1 MMWIEAVRMRTR
13 GMRWR
18 DEEFIVFTAVCC
30 GEKGKK
36 GKYGD
41 GVGDGFAEMMG
52 NVVVELTTRDELGD
66 QIDGL
71 RHAGH
76 DRRIESKIIIVVL
89 GSAVLGGSSYNAHV
103 ALNHVHATH
112 ARETTIEPS

>member
-1 MMWIEAVRMRTR
+1 MWIEAVRMRTR

-30 GEKGKK
+30 GEKEKK

-52 NVVVELTTRDELGD
+52 KEANFRVFG
-66 QIDGL
+66 
-71 RHAGH
+71 A
-76 DRRIESKIIIVVL
+76 RRE
-89 GSAVLGGSSYNAHV
+89 GGSEGAFFQK
-103 ALNHVHATH
+103 
-112 ARETTIEPS
+112 